1 MSLGQPHVAVIVRDG
16 VGAAMN
22 FNFGFVPCAVSLN
35 NITGNCTGYWN
46 DRMPNASMQKV
57 VDSGVGAT
65 DISFATTNGVTPY
78 LGAAGGEALVGVF
91 STVAGARNITGT
103 GTKFLSD
110 LEVGD
115 LVKIGSDE
123 LRVDYVTSDTSATVA
138 EPASATWSNVP
149 GYRLTRSG
157 GGIILGADADLNVN
171 GETLYVTAWR

>member
-1 MSLGQPHVAVIVRDG
+1 MSQGQPHVAVIVRKG
-16 VGAAMN
+16 TGAALN

-35 NITGNCTGYWN
+35 NVDGNCIGYWN
-46 DRMPNASMQKV
+46 DRMPDATMQKV
-57 VDSGVGAT
+57 VTSSTGVTNISSAT
-65 DISFATTNGVTPY
+65 SKGVTPY
-78 LGAAGGEALVGVF
+78 LGSTGGEALVG
-91 STVAGARNITGT
+91 TLTMTAGARNITGT
-103 GTKFLSD
+103 NTKFLSD

-123 LRVDYVTSDTSATVA
+123 LRVNYVTSNTSATVA